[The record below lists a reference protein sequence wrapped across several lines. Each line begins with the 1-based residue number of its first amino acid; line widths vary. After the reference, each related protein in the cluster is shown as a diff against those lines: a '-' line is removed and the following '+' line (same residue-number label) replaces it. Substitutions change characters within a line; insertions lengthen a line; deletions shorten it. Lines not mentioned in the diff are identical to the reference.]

1 MRPVNKWKPLNM
13 LTVAHKNMFDD
24 LRDEHGD
31 DEENMCGNGN
41 DDDINQHAEDKNE
54 LNEVT
59 LKEVKIGYSDE
70 NWDVVAEWE
79 PCEALTDGHKGL
91 PQGCTNGGGGRK
103 AASAPSHACESAQAS
118 GVQARELI
126 NVLTRVAKESVNAA
140 EELSQA
146 GQWEEVEIIID
157 SGATVPV
164 FPPRVGKLYAIQ
176 ESEGSR
182 NKDEYRVANGD
193 KIPNLGEK
201 ILPVITEENTVR
213 GITAQIA
220 DVTDPLQSVRHLN
233 GSGHG
238 VWLYGDDSFMI
249 NMVTGECNKITDN
262 GKNFVTKVWVIPPS
276 ELNAV
281 VGTATSGFPGPQ
293 K

>member
-1 MRPVNKWKPLNM
+1 MKTAANV
-13 LTVAHKNMFDD
+13 NMFEGLKDD
-24 LRDEHGD
+24 DDDD
-31 DEENMCGNGN
+31 DEDTHIIDNGSMDN
-41 DDDINQHAEDKNE
+41 SDTMVEKNE
-54 LNEVT
+54 AT
-59 LKEVKIGYSDE
+59 LTPTLVS
-70 NWDVVAEWE
+70 NWDVVAKWE
-79 PCEALTDGHKGL
+79 PCEALTDGYKGS
-91 PQGCTNGGGGRK
+91 PQGCTNGGKCRE
-103 AASAPSHACESAQAS
+103 AAPAPSHTHEIEPVTA
-118 GVQARELI
+118 GARPQELI
-126 NVLTRVAKESVNAA
+126 NVLTRVVKDSVNAA
-140 EELSQA
+140 AEQVNPE

-164 FPPRVGKLYAIQ
+164 FPPRIGKLYKIQ

-182 NKDEYRVANGD
+182 NGDEYRVANGD

-201 ILPVITEENTVR
+201 VLPVVTEEQTVR

-233 GSGHG
+233 SSHHG

-249 NMVTGECNKITDN
+249 NMITGECNRITDN
-262 GKNFVTKVWVIPPS
+262 GKNFITKVWVIPPN

-281 VGTATSGFPGPQ
+281 VGAASTDFRGPQ